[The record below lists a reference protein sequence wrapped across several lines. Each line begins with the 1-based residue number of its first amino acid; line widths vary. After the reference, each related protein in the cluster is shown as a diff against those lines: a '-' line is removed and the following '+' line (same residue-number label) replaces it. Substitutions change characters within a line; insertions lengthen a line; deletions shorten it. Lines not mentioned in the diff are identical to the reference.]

1 MGTGWDNIEFGNK
14 GGGPHLFVFLL
25 SFVMFCLY
33 FCCVFIVFFVFFVV
47 FLIVKHGGIT
57 LSLAIKAAAP
67 APTLVCV
74 PAAHTPVCSPA
85 ISPISIV
92 YSLCYF
98 LLTFHFLLPVQCYS
112 HLHTCLC
119 PSCSHARLFP
129 PFQIV
134 LLTFF
139 THICTHIF
147 LLLFQCYSHLNFCP
161 SCSHVRLF
169 TSYFPHSK
177 LFHSQSNF
185 FTHIPFFTHISF
197 FCSHSN
203 VTIISIFLQFQFLSL
218 LSCSTLCTID
228 V

>member
-1 MGTGWDNIEFGNK
+1 M
-14 GGGPHLFVFLL
+14 FVFLL
-25 SFVMFCLY
+25 SFVMFCLC

-57 LSLAIKAAAP
+57 LSLAIKAAA
-67 APTLVCV
+67 
-74 PAAHTPVCSPA
+74 SP
-85 ISPISIV
+85 
-92 YSLCYF
+92 
-98 LLTFHFLLPVQCYS
+98 
-112 HLHTCLC
+112 HTCLC

-218 LSCSTLCTID
+218 LSYSTLCTID